1 MLSFLVMSL
10 SHRPDLKD
18 FKLGIKSSSLGRFVV
33 FLESNLHQFRIKNE
47 LGEKFQ
53 HAQIP
58 SPISKIVP

>member
-18 FKLGIKSSSLGRFVV
+18 FELGIKSSSLGRFVV
-33 FLESNLHQFRIKNE
+33 FLESNLHQSRIKNE
-47 LGEKFQ
+47 LGQKFQ
-53 HAQIP
+53 HAQTP